1 MIEKTGF
8 CSLCRSRCGTIN
20 VFEKGRLVEVKPNL
34 GHPTGEAICPKGRAA
49 PEIVHSARRLTC
61 PLRRTNPKRSPDPG
75 WVEISWDEALSEI
88 AGRLTQY
95 RKETGA
101 ESVAFAITSQS
112 SSSISDS
119 TDWIQRFVRLYGS
132 PNNCFAV
139 EMCNWHKDYAHAFT
153 FGVGLAAPDYANSDL
168 MVLWGHDPA
177 NSWLAQANAIGAA
190 RASGARLLVID
201 PHKSGSAN
209 NADVWC
215 RIRPGTD
222 GALALGLAKILIER
236 EAYDVDFVRSHTN
249 APYLVREDTG
259 LFLRGSD
266 LGWEN
271 EKSYVAWSTAA
282 SGPVGVDTNDSPV
295 TLTGTVE
302 LRGKS
307 GDIIPCR
314 TAFDFFHEACGSYS
328 ATLVSKI
335 CNIPAAQVEEI
346 AELYASAKS
355 VSYYLWT
362 GLGQHTNATQT
373 DRAVAILHAL
383 SGSFDAPGG
392 NVLFAKHAARRI
404 NDIGLM
410 DKVQRNKAL
419 GLEKRPLGPPNN
431 GWVTSHDLCDAIL
444 DKRPYG
450 VRALIG
456 FGSNIIVSHP
466 NPERSRAALEA
477 LDFQVHCDLFMN
489 PTAELA
495 DIVLPVNSAW
505 ERESLR
511 VGFEISQSAEELVQL
526 RQKMLPS
533 LGQSRSDME
542 IVFDLACRIGLG
554 DQFFDGSI
562 EAGFNHILEPV
573 GITVAELRSK
583 PEGIRKPLKQQ
594 YRKYMQ
600 AGFATESGKVEI
612 YSELFQR
619 NGYSPVPH
627 YLPPR
632 ESLTTQHPYTLTTGN
647 RGNFCHSQHRGI
659 ASLRRRSPDPEVR
672 IHPTLAAQKGL
683 KSGDWATINTRI
695 GLTKMRVRTDET
707 VNPQVV
713 VADYGFW
720 QACPDLGLPGSKPGD
735 PNGNNYNN
743 VISNDE
749 CDPISGSV
757 ALRSF
762 ACNIA
767 PASRG
772 YWEGFRELVVTARD
786 VEANGVVSLTL
797 AATDTEPLAPYLPGQ
812 YVTLKIGEYIRSYSL
827 TGPAQPRP
835 IEYRIA
841 VRDIGPASKAI
852 TEQVKV
858 GDHMDV
864 RAPIGVFA
872 LPLRNEFPIVLVAA
886 GIGITPFMSL
896 LRTMTGDVTEPHV
909 TLYYCSRDIASQTF
923 GPELDEL
930 AKKLPNLTVVKHLTA
945 PRAGDRYDRLGRVTA
960 GSIDPQLIA
969 ARARFYLCGPADMM
983 RSMTGGLVAKGVMK
997 FEIFQELFQSAATT
1011 VPLDTGP
1018 FEIRF
1023 ARSNRTVTWSAQ
1035 AGTILSCAEAAGLPL
1050 PNGCRVG
1057 HCESCSAQ
1065 VVSGKVFHLVDV
1077 AIDED
1082 AACLTCQ
1089 AVPST
1094 NLVLDI

>member
-1 MIEKTGF
+1 MIEKAGF

-20 VFEKGRLVEVKPNL
+20 VFDNGRFVEVKPAR
-34 GHPTGEAICPKGRAA
+34 GHPTGDAICPKGRAA
-49 PEIVHSARRLTC
+49 PEIVHSARRLTH
-61 PLRRTNPKRSPDPG
+61 PLRRTKPKTSPDPG

-153 FGVGLAAPDYANSDL
+153 FGVGLQAPDYANSDL

-190 RASGARLLVID
+190 RARGARLLVID

-236 EAYDVDFVRSHTN
+236 EAYDIDFVRSHTN

-266 LGWEN
+266 LGWTN
-271 EKSYVAWSTAA
+271 EKSYVVWSTAA
-282 SGPVGVDTNDSPV
+282 HGPTAADTIDS
-295 TLTGTVE
+295 TIALTAKVE
-302 LRGKS
+302 THGKDGS
-307 GDIIPCR
+307 NISCR
-314 TAFDFFHEACGSYS
+314 TAFDFFREACAPYS
-328 ATLVSKI
+328 PQAVSKI
-335 CNIPAAQVEEI
+335 CDIPAAQIEEI

-383 SGSFDAPGG
+383 TGSFDAPGG
-392 NVLFAKHAARRI
+392 NVLFAKHPARKI
-404 NDIGLM
+404 SDMGLM
-410 DKVQRNKAL
+410 EKAQSNKAL
-419 GLEKRPLGPPNN
+419 GLDKRPLGPPNN

-444 DKRPYG
+444 DKRPYR

-456 FGSNIIVSHP
+456 FGSNIVVSHP
-466 NPERSRAALEA
+466 NPERSRAALET

-511 VGFEISQSAEELVQL
+511 VGFEITQGAEELVQL

-542 IVFDLACRIGLG
+542 IVFDLACRMGLG
-554 DQFFDGSI
+554 DEFFGGNI
-562 EAGFNHILEPV
+562 EAGWNHILEPV
-573 GITVAELRSK
+573 GITVAELRGK

-594 YRKYMQ
+594 HRKYKKT
-600 AGFATESGKVEI
+600 GFTTDTGKVEI
-612 YSELFQR
+612 YSELFRR
-619 NGYSPVPH
+619 NGYPAVPC
-627 YLPPR
+627 YVPPR
-632 ESLTTQHPYTLTTGN
+632 ESLTAHHPYTLTTGN

-659 ASLRRRSPDPEVR
+659 ASLRRRSTDPEAR
-672 IHPTLAAQKGL
+672 IHPVLAAKKEL
-683 KSGDWATINTRI
+683 KSGDWMTIETRI
-695 GLTKMRVRTDET
+695 GRAQMRVRTDET
-707 VNPQVV
+707 VSPQVV

-720 QACPDLGLPGSKPGD
+720 QACPDLGLPGSRPGD
-735 PNGNNYNN
+735 PQGNNYNN

-762 ACNIA
+762 ACNIVL
-767 PASRG
+767 ASRES
-772 YWEGFRELVVTARD
+772 WEGFRTLIVTARD
-786 VEANGVVSLTL
+786 VESKDVVSLTF
-797 AATDTEPLAPYLPGQ
+797 AAEDAELLAPFRPGQ
-812 YVTLKIGEYIRSYSL
+812 YVTLKIGEHVRSYSL
-827 TGPAQPRP
+827 TSPVRPRP
-835 IEYRIA
+835 LEYRIT
-841 VRDIGPASKAI
+841 VRNIGPVSEMV

-858 GDHMDV
+858 GDRIDV
-864 RAPIGVFA
+864 RAPLGVFA

-896 LRTMTGDVTEPHV
+896 LRTMTGDAAEPHV
-909 TLYYCSRDIASQTF
+909 TLYYCSRDMASQTF
-923 GPELDEL
+923 GPELIEL
-930 AKKLPNLTVVKHLTA
+930 ARKLLNLTVVTHLTA
-945 PRAGDRYDRLGRVTA
+945 PRAGDRYDVLGRVSA
-960 GSIDPQLIA
+960 ASIDPQLIA
-969 ARARFYLCGPADMM
+969 SRARFYLCGPADMM
-983 RSMTGGLVAKGVMK
+983 RSMTAGLVAKGAMK
-997 FEIFQELFQSAATT
+997 FEIFQELFQSNATA
-1011 VPLDTGP
+1011 VPSDAGP

-1035 AGTILSCAEAAGLPL
+1035 AGSILSCAEAAGLPL

-1057 HCESCSAQ
+1057 QCESCTTQ
-1065 VVSGKVFHLVDV
+1065 VVSGKVSHLVDV

-1082 AACLTCQ
+1082 GTCLTCQ
-1089 AVPST
+1089 AVPSSD
-1094 NLVLDI
+1094 LVLDI